1 MQIDFKRKAS
11 SQVKVFSLNRTKQK
25 KRNEEKDGKITY
37 SISNVLSTR
46 SCYSK
51 YGFSEIYYGGVG
63 HLHVGT
69 YLSLK

>member
-1 MQIDFKRKAS
+1 MSGYLALIEPKK
-11 SQVKVFSLNRTKQK
+11 K
-25 KRNEEKDGKITY
+25 KRNEEKDGKITS

-51 YGFSEIYYGGVG
+51 CGFSEIYHGGVG